1 MGGYRKGSGR
11 SKSGYYKGIY
21 CGSTYELCW
30 VIYNIDHD
38 IDFQPFPHPL
48 KNDELTYVP
57 DFLIDDTIY
66 EMKGY
71 HTESVTKK
79 KQLAESF
86 GYKVKIL
93 YKEDLQYAFDYVK
106 DKYKTKNFQSLF
118 DSYKP
123 SYEYECSYC
132 NKKYYS
138 ERKKKIEQY
147 CSQSCSGKARKS
159 KNFLSSD
166 WKEKISK
173 SLKGRTFIK
182 RKPTSRKKHSISGKN
197 NISEG
202 MKKMWKNK
210 KATVV

>member
-38 IDFQPFPHPL
+38 IKFESFPHSL
-48 KNDELTYVP
+48 KNEELTYIP
-57 DFLIDDTIY
+57 DFLIGDTIY

-71 HTESVTKK
+71 HTDSVTKK

-106 DKYKTKNFQSLF
+106 NKYKTSKFYTLF

-123 SYEYECSYC
+123 SYEYECCFC
-132 NKKYYS
+132 NKKYS
-138 ERKKKIEQY
+138 SDRKKKTEQY
-147 CSQSCSGKARKS
+147 CSQSCCGKARKS
-159 KNFLSSD
+159 INSISD
-166 WKEKISK
+166 SVKIKISN
-173 SLKGRTFIK
+173 SLKGRKFSK
-182 RKPTSRKKHSISGKN
+182 SKPTSRKKHSTSGKN
-197 NISEG
+197 NISAG
-202 MKKMWKNK
+202 MKKLWIKR
-210 KATVV
+210 KAAVV